1 MSRTVLVVED
11 EAPIREMLKFV
22 LEQSGF
28 NIIEAEDF
36 DIAQEKICEPYPDLI
51 LLDWMLPDISGVEV
65 CKNLKKVAHRAPLNL
80 QLLVINSARVSAP
93 KICSIIF
100 SHFTNFVTIKQRL
113 SILWHKFEGFLHHF
127 T

>member
-1 MSRTVLVVED
+1 MSRNITMSRTVLVVED

-51 LLDWMLPDISGVEV
+51 LLDWMLPGGSGVQLA
-65 CKNLKKVAHRAPLNL
+65 KSLKQHEFTRDIP
-80 QLLVINSARVSAP
+80 VIMLTARGEEEE
-93 KICSIIF
+93 KI
-100 SHFTNFVTIKQRL
+100 RGL
-113 SILWHKFEGFLHHF
+113 DAGADD
-127 T
+127 